1 MYEIWKYLND
11 ADQYIRSFEEFK
23 IEFENPEMQKKL
35 FDGMNA
41 NGLNPGD
48 SFEGFQSQYFDSEKN
63 SRINIFADGVD
74 QETFNNTNDEE
85 DLEAMIKS
93 ATRKRGF
100 VTSGRSNHLLEM
112 MSIQAPNGNT
122 ATVLTDQPAGKKLPA
137 RIKSGITD
145 PNAPD
150 NTTINKSELNDWM
163 NANQASEQ
171 ATYIAK
177 KFGVTLRDLNILGD
191 DEEAESNLLKGLDT
205 AVNLAVSK
213 VATSRG
219 LTDYGISASQVG
231 AYNIADQ
238 INNIDPNELN
248 AALTQEANSFL
259 EKSGY
264 IEGSGFDKE
273 KISEMV
279 QLLVTRKGAG
289 IDLLRAHGERNKA
302 KQTAIINGVNL
313 TAEEYTEAA
322 NQRAKKGTPTQQRT
336 YELNKQLDVLRERS
350 TAAEGDTKIAIDREI
365 AEIEYN
371 LKNLT
376 EKKEVVTGGY
386 MVPNTSTT
394 VTKNTSYQSFTDSA
408 GNIIDPEA
416 IEKRKAVLTTAAA
429 QQSGPN
435 VTMRESLEYAF
446 NSNVQEEKLW
456 ISEGLKKTVIITRAD
471 IEEMYKPRT
480 TFETLDGGVSTRDAD
495 YITQNLLPNLGF
507 DYNDGAPSYTLSL
520 YDLYEADKRMSGPF
534 GQRLGPEKNNADYN
548 SYKNWRTKIDT
559 DGLALNELYLFNSSP
574 ENLKKQSLA
583 DFGYSAIEASGLVGT
598 PDETKLKFGTNRNK
612 KDVIQNFAGNYNA
625 SNSEAIDEGKLAPIT
640 FNKKQE
646 KALARTMADN
656 IIEGTGAMV
665 PIIAKFAAI
674 ELATGGMATSLGI
687 TTTIRALSKS
697 TSLWKKASAG
707 AYALGYEELKT
718 QLAGFKTGSGVAFAG
733 TNMLLPSAKLKF
745 LQGFPNAFLNK
756 VVKGGPAGAI
766 AGEVA
771 LVTEAFIG
779 QFTHDENFQHFLDI
793 NFRDVGADEIFER
806 MAVSAA
812 TFSIIGATH
821 LKAKDVSYKAY
832 RKETAAYSA
841 QKFILDRQINLIEQV
856 NSGKMTLE
864 EAKPL
869 GITEKM
875 LGAENVA
882 ALKDMQTDV
891 GNLLDARLEQQ
902 KWDPESP
909 TFEADAAAY
918 IKSTFK
924 NAGLEMGKNGDFK
937 VEFVDSFEGL
947 EGGKNGDTAKWVPE
961 QNKIQF
967 VKSKFTSGKLGHEIF
982 HAGLKAFFHKK
993 PAELRQFNEGL
1004 VNIITKALNIGD
1016 GVQGDAIAAGIKKTY
1031 GLDLRKK
1038 LDKNLAAEE
1047 LMANLV
1053 EVFANP
1059 VWRANVD
1066 ALQSRGLMH
1075 EIKNSIYNFAER
1087 KGFDKIKPKIE
1098 SGQDLI
1104 DFLGRFAYNVNTG
1117 KDVSKQIERLSDI
1130 DLFGN
1135 SDRFFEYKNTMES
1148 KEGSPEFKKL
1158 EKDVFSEADRYY
1170 EEYKDIDMNSAALM
1184 VGYAFRPLVEH
1195 QANMMYRDIPGWKSE
1210 GDLLI
1215 DEVATGMGETRKS
1228 GFENVADRELV
1239 GQSIPGLV
1247 KSYNPEGGAK
1257 LTTYIYGQLKNR
1269 IMSVQEA
1276 KFPNLGKTVSLEKD
1290 AFENIVD
1297 GEPMVD
1303 LSSPERSART
1313 SRKNA
1318 TKALGLSDALAQKTE
1333 SIADRIL
1340 NSKLPDLTAK
1350 QIGKYNLKEGGSADV
1365 LIYENGTA
1373 KITVDGV
1380 DMKLKVRSIGDIPK
1394 FLKSKGYSIDGTF
1407 EKAGNFREQQIS
1419 ALRGALYNDLQQEA
1433 GPSANK
1439 GMGASPQYAKFIEKS
1454 YALFKNYISQSAVN
1468 KRFEQFNEPILDATG
1483 KQKREATAQGNALF
1497 KKKNIT
1503 ESEWFEYFAG
1513 DGSVRVDGRRRA
1525 LLETIA
1531 EEIGFDAIAER
1542 VFDAEK
1548 RKQIESRQAELSNE
1562 LVEGFAALIGKQ
1574 LDRAPG
1580 GSKLI
1585 FSSKATEE
1593 MFAGFIGAGE
1603 ANSIQE
1609 LRRILNLA
1617 STAESG
1623 FLQQNHPDVYQLLER
1638 MLAEELGE
1646 GYANLVKKADASFKA
1661 AITPVLD
1668 PNSERTPIL
1677 KPPKELGK
1685 GELKKYEVALGKLT
1699 KVMPNFLLFRT
1710 GGNYE
1715 VKSLGAFIGTV
1726 FGYNG
1731 LPPKLNTTRFNEKF
1745 FDFDT
1750 SKGERFGKNYDSF
1763 IKNNP
1768 EVKKAWEKF
1777 NEAVDAGDGSFAFR
1791 TSNLRLIKEIAKINK
1806 ETISN
1811 IEKIKK
1817 IEAFKNTT
1825 KGKQL
1830 LKGLEAS
1837 DAFFDAITLSIDAL
1851 AKNDPEFIDN
1861 ITPLFLANQ
1870 STNLFRMFS
1879 SFSTIQL
1886 KSGGIDYARNE
1897 HLKSKHELTSNLFKE
1912 IYNGTLTAERFEQL
1926 KQGWRSIIGEAE
1938 MQKEVDKI
1946 LEATFD
1952 GYLPTKLSLQ
1962 GELMLGKK
1970 WNEDIAIQNL
1980 KSLYNFRK
1988 GKTEYDL
1995 LINEIAEGLV
2005 KQLDIKYDQAKELI
2019 ENPSERITMSSKDL
2033 TKEFD
2038 DMLSRKTKLGGFVS
2052 ASRAA
2057 QLGAKKGRYDLY
2069 IPPNAEDFA
2078 GMLYKLYGK
2087 GKQGNDDMALAR
2099 EALLLPF
2106 ERGENAISTYRQQIS
2121 QKFKDFN
2128 KNLKNFNIKFDK
2140 ESVAKIEDSG
2150 FTVDQ
2155 ALRVWIWD
2163 KAGHGIPDITPKEQ
2177 KGLVDIV
2184 SKNPKLLASAL
2195 AFKNMFGAGRP
2206 YPEPKGDWYASNV
2219 KLDAHRY
2226 INKGARP
2233 LFLEEFI
2240 TNADQIF
2247 TPEFFAKAEAGF
2259 GKNYVKNLQEML
2271 ESMKTGQ
2278 SRTDNMPEFAKI
2290 GMAYLN
2296 GAVGNIMFLNGRS
2309 SVLQTI
2315 SMTNFVNWSDNNVL
2329 AVGKTL
2335 ADPKKFG
2342 KTFMELMNS
2351 DFLKQ
2356 RRDGLE
2362 INIDEAE
2369 IAKSLANSK
2378 NPYTLM
2384 WGKLMQLGYTPTKFA
2399 DSFAIAAGGTPFYIN
2414 RIKTYEKE
2422 GFTTQEARSKAF
2434 DDFRMLAE
2442 THQQSS
2448 RQDKV
2453 SNIQKGPMGRFLYS
2467 FSGAPFQMAR
2477 EQKKSALNMING
2489 RGDFKTELSKFIYY
2503 GAVQNLLFTA
2513 LQQGIFALA
2522 FDDEDDEEVIAK
2534 NKETRVTR
2542 LANSM
2547 LDTSLR
2553 SSGLPG
2559 ALIAMS
2565 KNAIKKYL
2573 EQNEKGYK
2581 GDMGQVVGEV
2591 FNLSPALGSKYR
2603 TVYSGLNSRK
2613 YLLHTKKGAAE
2624 VEAKHGF
2631 LENPL
2636 MQANAKIIGGVTNLP
2651 INRLMIKAANLE
2663 TTITGNEGAQAWQR
2677 VALAAGWDKWSLGFY
2692 DQKQSTPSS
2701 TLSRS
2706 EQAKQSYAKRKL
2718 AEIERQNQQL
2728 DSMIKSKKN
2737 N

>member
-1 MYEIWKYLND
+1 MYEIWKNLND
-11 ADQYIRSFEEFK
+11 AGQYIHSFEKFK

-48 SFEGFQSQYFDSEKN
+48 SFEGFQSQYFDPEKN

-74 QETFNNTNDEE
+74 QEAFNNTNDEE

-93 ATRKRGF
+93 ATRKQGF
-100 VTSGRSNHLLEM
+100 VTSGVINPLAEM

-122 ATVLTDQPAGKKLPA
+122 ATVFVDQPAGKKMPKP
-137 RIKSGITD
+137 ITSGITD
-145 PNAPD
+145 PNAPV
-150 NTTINKSELNDWM
+150 NTAINKSELNDWM

-191 DEEAESNLLKGLDT
+191 GEEAESNLLKGLDT

-213 VATSRG
+213 VATSRS
-219 LTDYGISASQVG
+219 LADYGVSASQVG
-231 AYNIADQ
+231 VYNIADQ

-289 IDLLRAHGERNKA
+289 IDLLRAHGERDKA

-322 NQRAKKGTPTQQRT
+322 NQRAKKGNPTQQRT

-350 TAAEGDTKIAIDREI
+350 IAAEGDTKIATDREI

-416 IEKRKAVLTTAAA
+416 IEKRKVVFTTAAA

-456 ISEGLKKTVIITRAD
+456 INEGLKKTVTITRAD
-471 IEEMYKPRT
+471 VAQDPQWIAYT
-480 TFETLDGGVSTRDAD
+480 
-495 YITQNLLPNLGF
+495 LLPSLGF
-507 DYNDGAPSYTLSL
+507 DFNDGAPSYTVSL
-520 YDLYEADKRMSGPF
+520 YDLYASDKRMAGPM
-534 GQRLGPEKNNADYN
+534 GQRLGSEKNNADYN

-574 ENLKKQSLA
+574 ENLKKQSLL
-583 DFGYSAIEASGLVGT
+583 DFGYSAIEATGLVGT
-598 PDETKLKFGTNRNK
+598 SDETKLKIGTNRNK
-612 KDVIQNFAGNYNA
+612 KDVIQQFAVNYNT

-674 ELATGGMATSLGI
+674 EVVTGGMATSLGI

-771 LVTEAFIG
+771 QVTEAFIG

-793 NFRDVGADEIFER
+793 NFRDVGADEIVER

-909 TFEADAAAY
+909 TFEADATAY

-947 EGGKNGDTAKWVPE
+947 EGGKNNDTAKWVPE

-1016 GVQGDAIAAGIKKTY
+1016 GVQGDAIATGIKKTY

-1158 EKDVFSEADRYY
+1158 EKDVFSEADRAY

-1239 GQSIPGLV
+1239 GQSLPGLV

-1269 IMSVQEA
+1269 IIAVQQA

-1313 SRKNA
+1313 SRKSA

-1333 SIADRIL
+1333 STADKIL

-1433 GPSANK
+1433 GPTENK

-1468 KRFEQFNEPILDATG
+1468 KRFAQFNEPILDATG

-1513 DGSVRVDGRRRA
+1513 NGSVRVDGRRRA

-1548 RKQIESRQAELSNE
+1548 RKQIESRQVELSNE

-1574 LDRAPG
+1574 LDRAPE
-1580 GSKLI
+1580 GSKLT

-1593 MFAGFIGAGE
+1593 MFSEFVGTGKTYSTREFK
-1603 ANSIQE
+1603 
-1609 LRRILNLA
+1609 RILNLA
-1617 STAESG
+1617 SQAESG
-1623 FLQQNHPDVYQLLER
+1623 FLQEMYPDVYQVLEW
-1638 MLAEELGE
+1638 MAEDQLGE
-1646 GYANLVKKADASFKA
+1646 GYRLRADSYKKAFKDNIGSVIGKDAN
-1661 AITPVLD
+1661 PL
-1668 PNSERTPIL
+1668 L
-1677 KPPKELGK
+1677 KEPKNLTKNEI
-1685 GELKKYEVALGKLT
+1685 EKYEVALGKLME
-1699 KVMPNFLLFRT
+1699 VIPNFLLYRT
-1710 GGNYE
+1710 GGKNA
-1715 VKSLGAFIGTV
+1715 VQSPGAFIGSV

-1731 LPPKLNTTRFNEKF
+1731 KGVGKKGLDVLRFREKF
-1745 FDFDT
+1745 FDTF
-1750 SKGERFGKNYDSF
+1750 GESHDLF

-1768 EVKKAWEKF
+1768 EIKKAWEKF
-1777 NEAVDAGDGSFAFR
+1777 DDGIKGGNGAFAFQTR
-1791 TSNLRLIKEIAKINK
+1791 GLGLIKEIVKINN
-1806 ETISN
+1806 EPISE

-1817 IEAFKNTT
+1817 IEAFKKT
-1825 KGKQL
+1825 KDGKKL
-1830 LKGLEAS
+1830 LNNLKAS

-1851 AKNDPEFIDN
+1851 AKNDPKFIDDV
-1861 ITPLFLANQ
+1861 TPLFLANQ
-1870 STNLFRMFS
+1870 SVNFFRMFS

-1886 KSGGIDYARNE
+1886 KSGGLEKARNE
-1897 HLKSKHELTSNLFKE
+1897 HLKSRNALTSDLFKE
-1912 IYNGTLTAERFEQL
+1912 IYNGSLTAERFEQL

-1938 MQKEVDKI
+1938 MQEKVDKI
-1946 LEATFD
+1946 LNATFD

-1962 GELMLGKK
+1962 GELMPGQK

-1980 KSLYNFRK
+1980 KSLYNFRE

-1995 LINEIAEGLV
+1995 LINEIANGLI
-2005 KQLDIKYDQAKELI
+2005 KQLSGIEYKDAKILI

-2033 TKEFD
+2033 PKEFD
-2038 DMLSRKTKLGGFVS
+2038 DMLSRKTKLEGFVS

-2087 GKQGNDDMALAR
+2087 GKQGNDDMALAK

-2206 YPEPKGDWYASNV
+2206 YPEPKGDWYASNI

-2335 ADPKKFG
+2335 AEPKKFS

-2384 WGKLMQLGYTPTKFA
+2384 WGKLVQLGYTPTKFA

-2414 RIKTYEKE
+2414 RTKTYEKE

-2489 RGDFKTELSKFIYY
+2489 RGDFKTELSKFLYY

-2522 FDDEDDEEVIAK
+2522 FDDEEDEEVIAK

-2553 SSGLPG
+2553 SAGLPG

-2613 YLLHTKKGAAE
+2613 YLLHTKKGKAE

-2692 DQKQSTPSS
+2692 DQKQSKPSS

-2706 EQAKQSYAKRKL
+2706 EQAKQSHARRKL

-2728 DSMIKSKKN
+2728 DSMIRSKKN